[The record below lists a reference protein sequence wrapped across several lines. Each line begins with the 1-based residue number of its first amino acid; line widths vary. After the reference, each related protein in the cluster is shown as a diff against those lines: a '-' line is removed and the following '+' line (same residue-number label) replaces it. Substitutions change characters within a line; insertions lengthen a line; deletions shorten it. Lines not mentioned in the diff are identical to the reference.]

1 MNQALSVVVAWATW
15 VAVAPV
21 QAQITLFDQDDYR
34 GRSLTVEVQSGHL
47 GALSFNDRASSAVV
61 NGGAWELCTNANFA
75 GRCTVLRPG
84 QYPAL
89 QDLGM
94 DDRVTSLR
102 PHGDNPRDGQ
112 YKTERERNTALAAAR
127 TTAMTAAERSDNGRS
142 TAGAYD
148 ARRRGNERLFVVTLT
163 SVREVRG
170 NAERRCWV
178 ELPLA
183 GGAARP
189 APAMVPGTA
198 SAAVLATAATAA
210 SAKASANGL
219 NKSSAIGASKAAPAV
234 IAAPG
239 GNATTTTATIATTAT
254 ATASTA
260 AGFLGHESGSDG
272 GDGLSSQGLPSCA
285 TVGKATPISLRVSYW
300 DAGYDFRGVAHRVQ
314 MNTAPLATLTVN
326 ERGEPRQ

>member
-1 MNQALSVVVAWATW
+1 MNRAIPIVLAWASG
-15 VAVAPV
+15 VAVAPC

-148 ARRRGNERLFVVTLT
+148 ARRRGNERLFVVTLN

-189 APAMVPGTA
+189 VTARVPP
-198 SAAVLATAATAA
+198 AA
-210 SAKASANGL
+210 SAPVHNTAAAAVNHKASANGVTQ
-219 NKSSAIGASKAAPAV
+219 GVPAAPSV
-234 IAAPG
+234 
-239 GNATTTTATIATTAT
+239 TATAIAI

-260 AGFLGHESGSDG
+260 AGFLGHESGGDG